1 MDVGECKP
9 AEREL
14 SMMGEVIEGAN
25 GPNKHRFRGQPIP
38 WVGYSEGCNWHA
50 LGENDWISLTVEKL
64 VGQDL
69 S

>member
-1 MDVGECKP
+1 
-9 AEREL
+9 
-14 SMMGEVIEGAN
+14 MMGEVIEGAN